1 MKATAIKKSQK
12 KSENNNGSSNGRVIR
27 LAVKKTYKMYVDGK
41 FIRSESG
48 RYFKFENKNGEIIAN
63 ICRASR
69 KDFRDAVVA
78 ARKAQGDW
86 SKKSAYN
93 KAQIVYRIAEVLEG
107 RKAQF
112 TESFLLQGLT
122 QAKAEQEITSA
133 IDRLVY
139 YAGWS
144 DKYIQ
149 LFSSVNPVESSHFNF
164 SYPEPTGVVGIIA
177 PETSG
182 LLGLISLIA
191 PVIIGGNTAIVLAD
205 EKYSLTAT
213 DFTEVLHASDVS
225 SGVVNI
231 LTGYKSE
238 LLKQF
243 ATHMDVNAVVYGGN
257 NAEELKSLQLNAA
270 LNVKRVVK
278 NYYENYFS
286 AEAQNPYHI
295 MEVQEIKTTWHPVG
309 L

>member
-1 MKATAIKKSQK
+1 METVAIKKSQK
-12 KSENNNGSSNGRVIR
+12 QSAKLNGSANGNHVR
-27 LAVKKTYKMYVDGK
+27 LSVNKTYKMYVDGK

-48 RYFKFENKNGEIIAN
+48 RYFKLEKKNGETIAN

-69 KDFRDAVVA
+69 KDFRDAVVV
-78 ARKAQGDW
+78 ARKAQPEW

-93 KAQIVYRIAEVLEG
+93 KGQILYRIAEVLEG

-112 TESFLLQGLT
+112 IESFLLQGVSQT
-122 QAKAEQEITSA
+122 IAEQEITAA
-133 IDRLVY
+133 IDSLVY
-139 YAGWS
+139 YAGWC

-164 SYPEPTGVVGIIA
+164 SYPEPTGVVGLIA
-177 PETSG
+177 SETSG
-182 LLGLISLIA
+182 LLGLVSLIA
-191 PVIIGGNTAIVLAD
+191 PAIIGGNTVIVLAD
-205 EKYSLTAT
+205 EKFSLTAT

-243 ATHMDVNAVVYGGN
+243 ATHMDVNAVVYGGKN
-257 NAEELKSLQLNAA
+257 GEELKTLQLNAA
-270 LNVKRVVK
+270 LNVKRIIN

-295 MEVQEIKTTWHPVG
+295 MDTQEIKTTWHPVG

>member
-1 MKATAIKKSQK
+1 METIAIKTSQK
-12 KSENNNGSSNGRVIR
+12 QAVKLNGSANGSHVR
-27 LAVKKTYKMYVDGK
+27 LSVNKTYKMYVDGK

-48 RYFKFENKNGEIIAN
+48 RYFKLENKSGETIAN

-69 KDFRDAVVA
+69 KDFRDAVVV
-78 ARKAQGDW
+78 ARKAQNDW

-93 KAQIVYRIAEVLEG
+93 KGQILYRIAEVLEG
-107 RKAQF
+107 RKSQF
-112 TESFLLQGLT
+112 IDSFLIEGISQT
-122 QAKAEQEITSA
+122 IAEQEITAS

-139 YAGWS
+139 YAGWC

-164 SYPEPTGVVGIIA
+164 SYPEPTGVVGLIA

-191 PVIIGGNTAIVLAD
+191 PAIIGGNTLIVLAD
-205 EKYSLTAT
+205 EKFSLTAI

-225 SGVVNI
+225 SGVVNM

-243 ATHMDVNAVVYGGN
+243 ATHMDVNAVVYGGKN
-257 NAEELKSLQLNAA
+257 IEELKTLQLNAA
-270 LNVKRVVK
+270 LNVKRIIK
-278 NYYENYFS
+278 NFHESYFS
-286 AEAQNPYHI
+286 SEAQNPYHI
-295 MEVQEIKTTWHPVG
+295 MDTQEIKTTWHPVG